1 MKTHT
6 IAVSAIAALLAA
18 GRLDAATATT
28 APPDPSPYVV
38 APPAYYALPL
48 PANCSTNSASSA
60 SFCPSTPTSDAASSS
75 ATFQAALIAWS
86 QMVSSE
92 YGHEETWFPTRQPP
106 YTAANPQYLFDCV
119 GALSYILNQG
129 APQAM
134 TDVFT
139 YMNNGAVPPVIY
151 NGLNGGH
158 GTVPPAISATG
169 PSYASYFV
177 SLNTAPSPDWQLIT
191 TISAIQPGDVLI
203 VPASFNEVV
212 NNTVVYG
219 NPAYPGHAMLAAGA
233 PMLLS
238 DGSYALAVFDSTS
251 IPGAGG
257 KGGHGFS
264 DTRIWDPR
272 NLPCYECSTSD
283 SGNGPGSTG
292 PSGLGRGTIQ
302 IAPLSSAYTSVSQSV
317 AGNNF
322 TAQLPWSSF
331 PFQFS
336 WSVDGNYFAPLIV
349 ARPGNAPPDGSPYMA
364 QIQCLFNWA
373 ELKYS
378 TSFIPVNALTQW
390 AGAGQGPL
398 QLSNPYVYRYYGTT
412 HSYLGVTL
420 PDINVYYQGSNSAIT
435 SEGTLTTWLS
445 NSNCQTATSLVQPIT
460 PPP

>member
-1 MKTHT
+1 MKIQL
-6 IAVSAIAALLAA
+6 IAVSAFATIFAA
-18 GRLDAATATT
+18 GQLDATTATT
-28 APPDPSPYVV
+28 TPPDPSPYVV
-38 APPAYYALPL
+38 APPAYYAYPL
-48 PANCSTNSASSA
+48 PTTCNTSSASNT
-60 SFCPSTPTSDAASSS
+60 SFCPSTPTSDPASSAS
-75 ATFQAALIAWS
+75 TFQAAIIAWS
-86 QMVSSE
+86 QMVNSE
-92 YGHEETWFPTRQPP
+92 YGHEETWFPYRQPP

-139 YMNNGAVPPVIY
+139 YMGGN

-177 SLNTAPSPDWQLIT
+177 SLNTTPSPDWQLIT
-191 TISAIQPGDVLI
+191 SISDIQPGDVLI

-251 IPGAGG
+251 TPASGG

-272 NLPCYECSTSD
+272 NLPCYACSTSD
-283 SGNGPGSTG
+283 SGNGSGSTG

-302 IAPLSSAYTSVSQSV
+302 IAPLSSTYTGVSQSV
-317 AGNNF
+317 AGANF
-322 TAQLPWSSF
+322 TAQLPWSNF

-349 ARPGNAPPDGSPYMA
+349 ARPVNAPPDGSPYMA

-373 ELKYS
+373 ELNYP
-378 TSFIPVNALTQW
+378 TSFIPTKALTQW
-390 AGAGQGPL
+390 AGAGTGPI
-398 QLSNPYVYRYYGTT
+398 QQSNPYVYRYYATT
-412 HSYLGVTL
+412 NSYLAVTL
-420 PDINVYYQGSNSAIT
+420 PDVNVYYKGSNSAVT
-435 SEGTLTTWLS
+435 SEGALTTWLS
-445 NSNCQTATSLVQPIT
+445 NSNCQASTATVQPIT
-460 PPP
+460 P